1 MFVFLWYTHA
11 MKSSRR
17 RFRETSL
24 GGPRCGKH
32 PSRLHYQAK
41 KPSERK
47 CPWGLSNCA
56 RCPTSMLLLQLHT
69 KQTNPL
75 SCTTARTN
83 ASLQCVLRYSN
94 ASCSIPI
101 YSISP
106 IDQHCIFKSRCKQRM
121 LYSVVVID
129 GERCRLCRLA
139 FLKLG
144 LCRE

>member
-1 MFVFLWYTHA
+1 MFDFLWYTHA

-56 RCPTSMLLLQLHT
+56 HCPTPALLLQPRT
-69 KQTNPL
+69 KQTSPSL
-75 SCTTARTN
+75 CTTVRMN
-83 ASLQCVLRYSN
+83 VSLPCALQFSN

-106 IDQHCIFKSRCKQRM
+106 IDQHCIFKSRCKQQM

-129 GERCRLCRLA
+129 GERCRLYRLA